1 MKIKNLYG
9 KEVTVNASKYSIDW
23 EKKVSR
29 PQKIVK
35 DIIRPLWEGSIVCE
49 EFRIPSSKLRIDLV
63 NFTLGIVIEV
73 SPKSSHSF
81 NKFFHKNRSGFLS
94 SCKRDI
100 NKQEWCQTNGFIY
113 VELTEQDFGN
123 PEQIIEKISLTN

>member
-1 MKIKNLYG
+1 MKNLYG

-23 EKKVSR
+23 EKRVSR

-35 DIIRPLWEGSIVCE
+35 DIIRPLWAGDIVCE

-63 NFTLGIVIEV
+63 NFTLRIVIEV

-100 NKQEWCQTNGFIY
+100 TKQEWCQINGFIY
-113 VELTEQDFGN
+113 VELTEQDFEN

>member
-9 KEVTVNASKYSIDW
+9 KEVTVNTSKYSIDW

-35 DIIRPLWEGSIVCE
+35 DIIRPLWEGNIVCE

-63 NFTLGIVIEV
+63 NFTLCIVIEV

-81 NKFFHKNRSGFLS
+81 NEFFHKNRSGFLS

-100 NKQEWCQTNGFIY
+100 TKQEWCQTNGFIY
-113 VELTEQDFGN
+113 VELTEQDFKN
-123 PEQIIEKISLTN
+123 PEQIIEKISLAN